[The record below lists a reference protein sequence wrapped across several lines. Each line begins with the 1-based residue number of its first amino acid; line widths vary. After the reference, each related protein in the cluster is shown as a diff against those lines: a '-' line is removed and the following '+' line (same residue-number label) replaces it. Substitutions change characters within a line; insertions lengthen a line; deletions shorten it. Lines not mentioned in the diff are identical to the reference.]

1 METNPFRA
9 QRLAQEQEAAGE
21 APPSATPDTGPEGPV
36 AGPDTGRDRG
46 GVRAWVEGRVTG
58 QVWYYRAALL
68 LILFWMYSG
77 YPGDPLHTTIF
88 DGISLGFHE
97 MGHAA
102 FSWTGSRLLTVAGGT
117 IFELGIPLLAGVYLL
132 LKQRDPF
139 GATVC
144 VFWLGTAL
152 WHTAAYV
159 GDARA
164 QVLPLVSPFGPVD
177 SDSHDWTYMLMRFG
191 MLSRD
196 WEIAGYFRLAA
207 RFAMLGSLLGGG
219 WIVWVMRR
227 VHTSPTGGTAA
238 QLVDQA
244 EADRLAARVRGEKVS
259 RPTDRKRRKHM
270 SEEERLKEFLD
281 GQ

>member
-1 METNPFRA
+1 
-9 QRLAQEQEAAGE
+9 
-21 APPSATPDTGPEGPV
+21 
-36 AGPDTGRDRG
+36 
-46 GVRAWVEGRVTG
+46 VEECVTG
-58 QVWYYRAALL
+58 HVWYYRAPLL

-97 MGHAA
+97 AGHAV

-117 IFELGIPLLAGVYLL
+117 IFELGIPLAAAAYLL

-144 VFWLGTAL
+144 IFWLGTAL

-164 QVLPLVSPFGPVD
+164 QALPLVSPFGPVD
-177 SDSHDWTYMLMRFG
+177 VDSHDWTYMLMRFG

-196 WEIAGYFRLAA
+196 WEIAGYFRLVA
-207 RFAMLGSLLGGG
+207 RVAMLGSLLTGA

-227 VHTSPTGGTAA
+227 VNDAAPAAGTDAAGSP
-238 QLVDQA
+238 LFNKA
-244 EADRLAARVRGEKVS
+244 EEDRLSTHMRGEKVQ
-259 RPTDRKRRKHM
+259 RPTDDGRKKRM
-270 SEEERLKEFLD
+270 SEEERFKDFMEGD
-281 GQ
+281 GD